1 MGAGKEE
8 QPQVVFNINFFT
20 SKPKQE
26 AQLLLNRMDMRRSDY
41 PLRILIKKTG
51 SRRGDLPLEAISVP
65 EHAALSEVLVCHRK
79 SIVQGILDIK
89 EHILSIW
96 YITSSDNSGC
106 LIKYYTFQL

>member
-89 EHILSIW
+89 KTYFKHLV
-96 YITSSDNSGC
+96 NH
-106 LIKYYTFQL
+106 